1 MDTQCMQY
9 KTWGTRKLRCPLS
22 ALSIACLS
30 LLSFN
35 SFAATEGTL
44 GATSEGTAVIT
55 IIKEDA
61 VLITDLDDLFLGTNG
76 VLNANKTDADAVCV
90 FSSTGSYNISI
101 TSVNGSFVLQS
112 DTTTSDI
119 AYSLNWITDTTFPVT
134 YNRTIPDLIGDSAS
148 TNCNGTTNAI
158 FQVTVTPEEFNSAE
172 PGTYQDTL
180 TLLVQPE

>member
-1 MDTQCMQY
+1 MHY
-9 KTWGTRKLRCPLS
+9 KTWRTLKHPQMLTALS
-22 ALSIACLS
+22 AVCLS
-30 LLSFN
+30 MASLN
-35 SFAATEGTL
+35 TMAATDGTL
-44 GATSEGTAVIT
+44 GGTSEGTAIIS

-76 VLNANKTDADAVCV
+76 VLNGNKVDADAVCV

-119 AYSLNWITDTTFPVT
+119 AYSLSWITDTAFPVT
-134 YNRTIPDLIGDSAS
+134 YNNTIPDLIGDSLS
-148 TNCNGTTNAI
+148 TNCGGSTNAI
-158 FQVTVTPEEFNSAE
+158 FQVTVTPEEFNAAE